1 MSLNNPFA
9 WKSNPRPSVFATDP
23 KFAKGAATG
32 LSMGQIQSATVD
44 AITKR
49 TGRNPGTL
57 NIAGKT
63 HAPLSYNT
71 SRKKRG

>member
-1 MSLNNPFA
+1 LSLHNPFMWA
-9 WKSNPRPSVFATDP
+9 SNPRDSIFATDP

-32 LSMGQIQSATVD
+32 LSMSQIQSATVD

-49 TGRNPGTL
+49 TGKNPGTL

-63 HAPLSYNT
+63 HAPLSFNT